1 MPNLILSFRIWQNI
15 CLSYYQHGFA
25 FYCIVWMKCFCL
37 CAELGGT
44 LIMKLN
50 IHSVC
55 FQFWLFPHWSQ
66 LYTDLCPSASKLISF
81 HLKPFLQNIVYP
93 EAIGEIQA
101 LTDAYDAKRLQADT
115 AAGGLPWEKAAAL
128 HLKTAY
134 FVLMFIFLIIYCLL
148 YFTLTLINYCLLS
161 ITFCILLIK
170 RAGST
175 VLMHFFFV

>member
-1 MPNLILSFRIWQNI
+1 MLLVKLRSRSYRKVGNSVYICYFLCQTWFWALESDRIYI
-15 CLSYYQHGFA
+15 FLAYYQHGFA
-25 FYCIVWMKCFCL
+25 FYCIVRVRMECFCL

-101 LTDAYDAKRLQADT
+101 LTDAYDAKRLEADT
-115 AAGGLPWEKAAAL
+115 AAGGLP
-128 HLKTAY
+128 
-134 FVLMFIFLIIYCLL
+134 
-148 YFTLTLINYCLLS
+148 
-161 ITFCILLIK
+161 
-170 RAGST
+170 
-175 VLMHFFFV
+175 